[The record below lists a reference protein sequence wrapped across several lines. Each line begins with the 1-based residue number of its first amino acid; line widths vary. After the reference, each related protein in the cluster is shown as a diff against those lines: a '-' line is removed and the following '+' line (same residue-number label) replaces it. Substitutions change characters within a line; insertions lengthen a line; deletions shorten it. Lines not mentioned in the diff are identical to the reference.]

1 MKHSRALAMRLFD
14 LYSDMGDDEQ
24 ARALALLRISDVTL
38 HDALVQLLVAD
49 VLGHDL
55 DVPPWLGRTGLQEA
69 LGDLQLP
76 VIVRPYR
83 RP

>member
-55 DVPPWLGRTGLQEA
+55 DVPPWLGQTGLQEA

-83 RP
+83 RH